1 MNTNTK
7 TQKMTEEEEKWL
19 QEYYQEILNS
29 TGDKEEAEKEVEY
42 IKKMGAVGV
51 MSPKDTADMMLM

>member
-1 MNTNTK
+1 
-7 TQKMTEEEEKWL
+7 MTEEEKEKWY

-42 IKKMGAVGV
+42 IKKMGAVGG